1 MGADELAAATGVIR
15 AAFGEEVQIIDSFAF
30 SSGALSITIRRGT
43 SFAVLDGDPS
53 SRWGVSF
60 DPDHADG
67 FTGHDRVVDSLAD
80 VVEMIR
86 RRWVAAAFDES
97 EQAGSAPTT

>member
-1 MGADELAAATGVIR
+1 MGADELDAATRAIR

-43 SFAVLDGDPS
+43 SFAVLDGHPS

-60 DPDHADG
+60 DPDDADG

-80 VVEMIR
+80 VVELMR
-86 RRWVAAAFDES
+86 RRWAPGAFDGA
-97 EQAGSAPTT
+97 EQGGSAPTT

>member
-1 MGADELAAATGVIR
+1 MGADELEAATRAIR
-15 AAFGEEVQIIDSFAF
+15 AAFGDEVQIIDSFAF

-43 SFAVLDGDPS
+43 SFAVLDGHPS

-60 DPDHADG
+60 DPDHG
-67 FTGHDRVVDSLAD
+67 FTGNDRVVDSLAE
-80 VVEMIR
+80 VVDLIR
-86 RRWVAAAFDES
+86 RRWATGALDEA